1 MAKPFHVSVVSADQS
16 LYVGDVVQ
24 IVATAETGELGILAN
39 HTPLMA
45 SLKPGQVRLT
55 MENGEEE
62 VIYVSGGFIEVQ
74 PRQTIILA
82 DSAERAEDLD
92 EETVKHA
99 KARAEQWMHGD
110 DKNIDHAK
118 IQMEL
123 AQLTAQLAAIRRKR
137 K

>member
-1 MAKPFHVSVVSADQS
+1 MAKPFHVSVVSPDQS

-24 IVATAETGELGILAN
+24 IVATAVTGELGILAD

-82 DSAERAEDLD
+82 DAAERAEDLD
-92 EETVKHA
+92 EETVRNA
-99 KARAEQWMHGD
+99 KARAEQWVDGD
-110 DKNIDHAK
+110 GKGIDRAR

>member
-45 SLKPGQVRLT
+45 SLKPGQLRLT

-82 DSAERAEDLD
+82 DSAERAENLD
-92 EETVKHA
+92 EETVKRA

-110 DKNIDHAK
+110 GKNLDHAQ